1 MTGLQQALRW
11 LALACVGLPLASCS
25 DEADKSRAGAAPQ
38 AEVAIVEVK
47 AEKLPV
53 VTELPGRVAPMVT
66 ADVRPRITGMVLK
79 RVFEQGST
87 VKEGDVL
94 YVIDPKPFEA
104 KVAAAKAALDSAIAA
119 RELAQERAD
128 RQRELLQRGV
138 TSKDNSD
145 TAIATLAQSNA
156 DVDRT
161 RADLTTA
168 QLELQYTQ
176 IRAPISGKIGRA
188 LVTEGALVS
197 PTSDVMATIQQ
208 IDPVYVDFTQPAD
221 SVIALKNAL
230 AQGKLQA
237 DESGSARLKLISA
250 GGKPY
255 PHDGRLLFS
264 EASVNSATGQIIL
277 RGEFPNPEMNLLP
290 GMYVRGRLEQAALDG
305 ALAVPEQA
313 VQRNTAGNAQLYIV
327 ADDGKVQLRTVT
339 LGWIVDGRW
348 VVVKGLY
355 PGDRVVVEGFQRIAP
370 GAPVKTTP
378 WTHPSLASTDSSD
391 KG

>member
-1 MTGLQQALRW
+1 MTGLQQAVRS
-11 LALACVGLPLASCS
+11 LALICVWLPLASCS
-25 DEADKSRAGAAPQ
+25 GETDTSKAGAAPQ
-38 AEVAIVEVK
+38 AEVSVVEVK
-47 AEKLPV
+47 AETLPV
-53 VTELPGRVAPMVT
+53 VTELPGRVAPMMT
-66 ADVRPRITGMVLK
+66 ADVRPRITGMVFK

-94 YVIDPKPFEA
+94 YIIDPAPFRA
-104 KVAAAKAALDSAIAA
+104 KVEAAKAALDFAIAA
-119 RELAQERAD
+119 QALAKQRAD
-128 RQRELLQRGV
+128 RQAELLRKGV
-138 TSKDNSD
+138 ASKDSTD
-145 TAIATLAQSNA
+145 TAVATLAQSNA
-156 DVDRT
+156 DVDRA

-168 QLELQYTQ
+168 ELELQYTE

-188 LVTEGALVS
+188 LVTQGALVS
-197 PTSDVMATIQQ
+197 PTSDIMASLQQ

-230 AQGKLQA
+230 AEGKLQA
-237 DESGSARLKLISA
+237 DAPGSARLKLLST
-250 GGKPY
+250 GGEPY
-255 PHDGRLLFS
+255 PHDGKLLFS

-313 VQRNTAGNAQLYIV
+313 VQRDTAGNAQLYVV
-327 ADDGKVQLRTVT
+327 ADGKVQLRTVT

-348 VVVKGLY
+348 VVMKGIN

-378 WTHPSLASTDSSD
+378 WTNPSLASADSSD